1 MNRHKSEKLGVAMKQ
16 GIVVLIGCVV
26 LGVGVGVALSVIAP
40 IPVHAY
46 ETSRNPDRVP
56 SFGLDLWKGQVAG
69 MDRQEAL
76 SNGGT
81 VGGHFDFRAPV
92 TNALT
97 LHAFAE
103 SEGINNNL
111 RYTDGY
117 KIGVGLRVFLQD

>member
-1 MNRHKSEKLGVAMKQ
+1 MKIYALLLLLVA
-16 GIVVLIGCVV
+16 
-26 LGVGVGVALSVIAP
+26 AP
-40 IPVHAY
+40 LHAFDVNK
-46 ETSRNPDRVP
+46 NPDRVP

-69 MDRQEAL
+69 LDRQTAET
-76 SNGGT
+76 NGGT
-81 VGGHFDFRAPV
+81 VGGLFDYRQPV

-97 LHAFAE
+97 VHAFAQ